1 MYSLPQLFKLVT
13 WEPCLPNPTEPKH
26 MGQDWGMPWYAM
38 AAMVCPHRT
47 VTLQRYGGLQDVLLT
62 AMRAEQLDL
71 GQTGQLG
78 SPKLTKLTP
87 SDAAS

>member
-1 MYSLPQLFKLVT
+1 MGTLPA
-13 WEPCLPNPTEPKH
+13 EPNQNPNIWVKIGVCH
-26 MGQDWGMPWYAM
+26 GMLWLLWCA
-38 AAMVCPHRT
+38 HRT

-71 GQTGQLG
+71 GQMGQLG